1 MSDVKADRS
10 RPTDPSANRRLLG
23 VPALGLLMLAMLVV
37 SALAFQAY
45 RAEQDQRATTEKAL
59 KEYAGFAAWEFASN
73 AKEEMWMAM
82 TELLRPVEQLGPVAR
97 GASLPSTKVLLASQA
112 RVHKCNGCAV
122 PLPAAYYFRL
132 DLRSGELESES
143 ESGEKP
149 GDPERRWLM
158 DTVWQ
163 HARHAPADW
172 RVATIVGSPG
182 GVQRTVAYTTVRDS
196 AGNCVAAYGV
206 VSESGKFMAAISR
219 ELAEWSLLPPTLTKK
234 AGTEHL
240 VSVTVS
246 DGQGHAVY
254 RSPWQFP
261 PTYSASYQ
269 LEKFVSGFS
278 VQASLKP
285 ETADL
290 VLVRISPY
298 RFPLLMALL
307 VVTVALVAM
316 AFRQLRREAAL
327 ARLRADFVSSVSHE
341 LRTPL
346 AQIRMFAELLRMGWV
361 RSEEERTRSLEI
373 IDQESRRLA
382 QLVDRVLRF
391 EKSER
396 GETGLHCE
404 PTSLALLAREVVE
417 AFAPIATSRQ
427 VSLRLELDDS
437 VHAAVDRGAI
447 RQVLINLLDNAVKY
461 GPLGQ
466 TVTLG
471 IATHGAFAR
480 LTVEDQGPGI
490 PDEHRATIWEP
501 FQRLARDSNSAIAGS
516 GIGLSVVRSLAI
528 AHTGRVT
535 VEAGAVGARLVVDLP
550 RLTTPVIP
558 PLVDAASR
566 DRELARA

>member
-1 MSDVKADRS
+1 MSELRSDHVK
-10 RPTDPSANRRLLG
+10 PTDPSARRRLLG
-23 VPALGLLMLAMLVV
+23 VPALGLLVLAMLVV

-45 RAEQDQRATTEKAL
+45 RAEEDQRTTTERAL

-82 TELLRPVEQLGPVAR
+82 TELLRPVEQLSPVAS
-97 GASLPSTKVLLASQA
+97 GAELPTTEVLRKSEQ
-112 RVHKCNGCAV
+112 RVHRCKGCAV
-122 PLPAAYYFRL
+122 ALPAAYYFRL
-132 DLRSGELESES
+132 DLRTGALEID
-143 ESGEKP
+143 GDEKP
-149 GDPERRWLM
+149 ADPERRWLV

-163 HARHAPADW
+163 HASTAFKADW

-182 GVQRTVAYTTVRDS
+182 GVRRTVAYTTVRDS
-196 AGNCVAAYGV
+196 SGECVAAYGV

-219 ELAEWSLLPPTLTKK
+219 EMADWSLLPPTLMKK
-234 AGTEHL
+234 AGTQRL
-240 VSVTVS
+240 VAVTVS
-246 DGQGHAVY
+246 DDQGHVVY

-261 PTYSASYQ
+261 TTFSAEYQ

-278 VQASLKP
+278 VQASLRP

-290 VLVRISPY
+290 MLVRTSPY

-307 VVTVALVAM
+307 LVTVALVAM

-391 EKSER
+391 EKTER
-396 GETGLHCE
+396 GESGLCRE
-404 PTSLALLAREVVE
+404 PTVLSSLAREVVE
-417 AFAPIATSRQ
+417 AFAPLAKSRN
-427 VSLRLELDDS
+427 VSLRFELDDS
-437 VHAAVDRGAI
+437 VHAEVDRGAI
-447 RQVLINLLDNAVKY
+447 RQVMINLLDNAVKY
-461 GPLGQ
+461 GPVGQ
-466 TVTLG
+466 TVTMG
-471 IATHGAFAR
+471 VTTHGAYAR
-480 LTVEDQGPGI
+480 VAVEDEGPGV
-490 PDEHRATIWEP
+490 PLEHRATIWEP

-516 GIGLSVVRSLAI
+516 GIGLSVVRSLTI
-528 AHTGRVT
+528 AHGGRVS
-535 VEAGAVGARLVVDLP
+535 VESGTIGARLIVDLP
-550 RLTTPVIP
+550 RLTMPVAAP
-558 PLVDAASR
+558 SVDVVGR
-566 DRELARA
+566 DRALART

>member
-1 MSDVKADRS
+1 MSDVRATRVPS
-10 RPTDPSANRRLLG
+10 TDSTARRRLLG
-23 VPALGLLMLAMLVV
+23 VPALGLLVLAMLVV

-45 RAEQDQRATTEKAL
+45 RAEQDQRVTTERAL

-82 TELLRPVEQLGPVAR
+82 TELLRPVEQLGPVAK
-97 GASLPSTKVLLASQA
+97 GAKLPSTGVLLASQK
-112 RVHKCNGCAV
+112 RVHDCKGCAV

-132 DLRSGELESES
+132 DLRSGELESDGSETPGES
-143 ESGEKP
+143 
-149 GDPERRWLM
+149 ERRWLV

-163 HARHAPADW
+163 HARQAFKQDW

-182 GVQRTVAYTTVRDS
+182 GVRRTVAYTTVRDS

-234 AGTEHL
+234 AGTQRP
-240 VSVTVS
+240 VSVVVR
-246 DGQGHAVY
+246 DDQGHVVY
-254 RSPWQFP
+254 RSAWQYP

-285 ETADL
+285 ETADFL
-290 VLVRISPY
+290 LVRVAPY
-298 RFPLLMALL
+298 RFPLLVALFS
-307 VVTVALVAM
+307 VTLALVAM

-361 RSEEERTRSLEI
+361 RSDEERTRSLEI

-391 EKSER
+391 EKTER
-396 GETGLHCE
+396 GETGLCPE
-404 PTSLALLAREVVE
+404 PTTLSNLAREVVE
-417 AFAPIATSRQ
+417 AFAPLAKSRQ
-427 VSLRLELDDS
+427 VTLRLDLDDDAQAS
-437 VHAAVDRGAI
+437 VDRGAI

-466 TVTLG
+466 TVT
-471 IATHGAFAR
+471 ISVAVHGAYAR
-480 LTVEDQGPGI
+480 LFVEDEGPGI
-490 PDEHRATIWEP
+490 PAEHRATIWEP

-516 GIGLSVVRSLAI
+516 GIGLSVVRSLI
-528 AHTGRVT
+528 LAHGGRVA
-535 VEAGAVGARLVVDLP
+535 VDAGAVGARLVIDVP
-550 RLTTPVIP
+550 RLTTAVVAP
-558 PLVDAASR
+558 PTEIASR
-566 DRELARA
+566 ERELART

>member
-1 MSDVKADRS
+1 MSEVKAGNAK
-10 RPTDPSANRRLLG
+10 PTDPSANRRLLG
-23 VPALGLLMLAMLVV
+23 VPALGLLVLAMLVV

-82 TELLRPVEQLGPVAR
+82 TELLRPVEQLGPVPQ
-97 GASLPSTKVLLASQA
+97 GASLPSSKVLRASQE

-132 DLRSGELESES
+132 DLRSGELEMSEG
-143 ESGEKP
+143 GEKP
-149 GDPERRWLM
+149 GDPERRWLV

-163 HARHAPADW
+163 HARHAPSDW

-196 AGNCVAAYGV
+196 AGDCVAAYGV

-219 ELAEWSLLPPTLTKK
+219 EMAEWSLLPPTLTKK

-261 PTYSASYQ
+261 TTYSASYQ

-290 VLVRISPY
+290 VLVRVSPY

-361 RSEEERTRSLEI
+361 RSEEERMRSLEI

-396 GETGLHCE
+396 GESGLHRE

-417 AFAPIATSRQ
+417 AFGPLATSRQ
-427 VSLRLELDDS
+427 VALCLQLDES
-437 VHAAVDRGAI
+437 VQAAVDRGAV
-447 RQVLINLLDNAVKY
+447 RQMLINLLDNAVKY
-461 GPLGQ
+461 GPIGQ

-471 IATHGAFAR
+471 VATHGAFAR
-480 LTVEDQGPGI
+480 FTVEDEGPGI
-490 PDEHRATIWEP
+490 PDEHRTTIWEP

-516 GIGLSVVRSLAI
+516 GIGLSVVRSLVV
-528 AHTGRVT
+528 AHSGRVA

-550 RLTTPVIP
+550 RLTTTAIP
-558 PLVDAASR
+558 SLADAAR
-566 DRELARA
+566 DRQLART